1 MKLHTVTTSFL
12 EMHLLILDRP
22 LELIILL
29 NSMQIMN
36 PAKIE
41 WFILVLADSQ
51 KSAEWLDYLHCSL
64 PVIAG
69 LVIEVASLPPAL
81 VRQINLRAV

>member
-1 MKLHTVTTSFL
+1 
-12 EMHLLILDRP
+12 
-22 LELIILL
+22 
-29 NSMQIMN
+29 MN

-81 VRQINLRAV
+81 VRQTDLRAV